1 MRVFC
6 RKDPYSQI
14 YATEKRKCNVTNL
27 PWGSGATF
35 SWYRWIQLKQIVKK
49 WIIRTIYNSE
59 VSLRKTQMHQ
69 TMLQFSISKVQ
80 VLVELS
86 TDEFLLRINQN
97 SRICM
102 CYVCTFFW
110 NYSHHTRIKRI
121 RIFRSAK
128 GRIIIR
134 NRLSPWSLIWKRKV
148 WWLRW
153 LWTSYKTR
161 H

>member
-69 TMLQFSISKVQ
+69 NNAAIQHFKSASA
-80 VLVELS
+80 
-86 TDEFLLRINQN
+86 
-97 SRICM
+97 SRIVNRWVLTKNKSEFKDM
-102 CYVCTFFW
+102 HVLRVY
-110 NYSHHTRIKRI
+110 
-121 RIFRSAK
+121 IF
-128 GRIIIR
+128 
-134 NRLSPWSLIWKRKV
+134 LELF
-148 WWLRW
+148 
-153 LWTSYKTR
+153 TSYKNKKD
-161 H
+161 